1 MSETARFQE
10 TLRRLAIVDEAF
22 VGNQAGLGLDPA
34 GTLALDTKT
43 ISLLQLAVL
52 VATGSPRICLE
63 WSTARAMS
71 AGATDDEIVDV
82 GQPPS
87 PRLAARDAPAALPP
101 PPEAA
106 PRVRRDLEVLVSPP
120 RRTDRHT
127 AMLAASRST

>member
-34 GTLALDTKT
+34 GTLDLDTKT

-52 VATGSPRICLE
+52 VATGSPGICLE

-71 AGATDDEIVDV
+71 AGAADDEIADV
-82 GQPPS
+82 L
-87 PRLAARDAPAALPP
+87 LAIAPVVGLGRVVCAAPDLATALGYDLGAALEEPN
-101 PPEAA
+101 
-106 PRVRRDLEVLVSPP
+106 D
-120 RRTDRHT
+120 D
-127 AMLAASRST
+127 